1 MSLKQ
6 IIIFLVFALLSIYT
20 AFLNPHDSIIHIT
33 QSQSLELPTV
43 LLLLGS
49 ILIGVI
55 ITVFLFWTF
64 NFKNALTRW
73 KIGFKNNRVKKRNLR
88 VETQFKKGENF
99 FICGKTDKSQALI
112 EKVLDTS
119 PEHVGALNLMGRIL
133 STTGKFDQAEIFHKK
148 ALALEPQNIH
158 ALFDLAE
165 TYSKTGRQSE
175 EIALLQKMQAM
186 NPGTIAP
193 LLRLRDIYLKQEDLI
208 KVCVLQ
214 KRILPL
220 LRENTAERKKEQ
232 ARLALFIFELGKKN
246 LQAGNRDNAISE
258 FKQAI
263 QTSEQCLPAYL
274 SLGDTYLESGKQK
287 QALKT
292 WKTGFQKT
300 DDKICLVRS
309 QIALRESDDYQD
321 LMQTYEASLEAT
333 NEEDHPLLI
342 LLLSTFYL
350 EHGLED
356 KARNLLDNNTPQHSL
371 LHSLLLE
378 DAQQPG
384 KQGAH
389 FELTRDA
396 IFALTTGRGAN

>member
-1 MSLKQ
+1 LKQ
-6 IIIFLVFALLSIYT
+6 IIVFLIFALFSIYT
-20 AFLNPHDSIIHIT
+20 AFLNPHDSVLYIT
-33 QSQSLELPTV
+33 QHQSLRLPTV

-55 ITVFLFWTF
+55 VTVFMFWTF
-64 NFKNALTRW
+64 HFKSALARW
-73 KIGFKNNRVKKRNLR
+73 KISFKNNRIAKKDSSVKA
-88 VETQFKKGENF
+88 QFKKGESL
-99 FICGKTDKSQALI
+99 FICGKTDKAKSII
-112 EKVLDTS
+112 EKLLDTS

-133 STTGKFDQAEIFHKK
+133 STTGKPNHAEDFHKK
-148 ALALEPQNIH
+148 ALTLEPQNIH
-158 ALFDLAE
+158 ALFDLAD

-175 EIALLQKMQAM
+175 EIALLQKMRVM
-186 NPGTIAP
+186 NPGTSSP
-193 LLRLRDIYLKQEDLI
+193 LIHLRDIYLKQEDWK
-208 KVCVLQ
+208 KVCALQ
-214 KRILPL
+214 KIILPL
-220 LRENTAERKKEQ
+220 LRKNNAEWKKEQ
-232 ARLALFIFELGKKN
+232 VRLAQFLFELGKKN
-246 LQAGNRDNAISE
+246 LQTGNRDNAISK

-274 SLGDTYLESGKQK
+274 SLGDAYLESGKQK

-300 DDKICLVRS
+300 DHKTCLVRS
-309 QIALRESDDYQD
+309 QIALRESGNYQD
-321 LMQTYEASLEAT
+321 LMQIYEESLEAT
-333 NEEDHPLLI
+333 NQEDQPLLM

-356 KARNLLDNNTPQHSL
+356 KARNLLDNNTPQYPL

-378 DAQQPG
+378 NAQHPG

-396 IFALTTGRGAN
+396 IFALTTRRGTN

>member
-6 IIIFLVFALLSIYT
+6 IIVFLIFALLSIYT
-20 AFLNPHDSIIHIT
+20 AFLNPHDSVVHIT
-33 QSQSLELPTV
+33 QNQSLKLPTV

-49 ILIGVI
+49 IFIGVI
-55 ITVFLFWTF
+55 VTVFMFWTF
-64 NFKNALTRW
+64 NFKSALGRW
-73 KIGFKNNRVKKRNLR
+73 KINFKNKQIAKKCSKI
-88 VETQFKKGENF
+88 ETLFKKGESL
-99 FICGKTDKSQALI
+99 FICGKTDKAKSII
-112 EKVLDTS
+112 EKLLDTS

-133 STTGKFDQAEIFHKK
+133 SSTGKPDQAEVFHKN

-165 TYSKTGRQSE
+165 TYSKTGRQTE

-193 LLRLRDIYLKQEDLI
+193 LLRLRDIYLKQEDWK

-220 LRENTAERKKEQ
+220 LRENNTEWKKEQ
-232 ARLALFIFELGKKN
+232 ANLAQFLFEHGKKN

-263 QTSEQCLPAYL
+263 RTSEQCLPAYL

-300 DDKICLVRS
+300 GDTSCLVRS

-321 LMQTYEASLEAT
+321 LMLTYEESLGT
-333 NEEDHPLLI
+333 TEERPLLI
-342 LLLSTFYL
+342 LLLSTLYL
-350 EHGLED
+350 EHGQED
-356 KARNLLDNNTPQHSL
+356 KARDLLENNSPQHPL

-378 DAQQPG
+378 MAQQSG

-389 FELTRDA
+389 LELTRDA
-396 IFALTTGRGAN
+396 IFALPTRRGAN

>member
-1 MSLKQ
+1 VSLKQ
-6 IIIFLVFALLSIYT
+6 IIVFFIFALLSIYT
-20 AFLNPHDSIIHIT
+20 AFLNPHDSVIHIT
-33 QSQSLELPTV
+33 QHQSLTIPTV

-55 ITVFLFWTF
+55 VTVFLFWTF
-64 NFKNALTRW
+64 NFKSALTRW
-73 KIGFKNNRVKKRNLR
+73 KISFKNNHIAKKNNKVKA
-88 VETQFKKGENF
+88 QFKKGESL
-99 FICGKTDKSQALI
+99 FICGKTDKAKSII
-112 EKVLDTS
+112 EKLLDTS
-119 PEHVGALNLMGRIL
+119 PDHVGALNLMGRIL
-133 STTGKFDQAEIFHKK
+133 SFTEKPNQAEDFYKK
-148 ALALEPQNIH
+148 VLTLDPQNIH
-158 ALFDLAE
+158 ALFDLADI
-165 TYSKTGRQSE
+165 YSKTDRQAQ
-175 EIALLQKMQAM
+175 EIALLQKMQEM
-186 NPGTIAP
+186 NPGTSSP
-193 LLRLRDIYLKQEDLI
+193 LIHLRDIYLKQEDW
-208 KVCVLQ
+208 KKACALQ

-220 LRENTAERKKEQ
+220 LRENTAEWEKEQ
-232 ARLALFIFELGKKN
+232 AHLAQFIFEIGKKN
-246 LQAGNRDNAISE
+246 LQTGNRDNAISE

-300 DDKICLVRS
+300 DDKTCLVRS

-333 NEEDHPLLI
+333 NEEDQPLLM

-356 KARNLLDNNTPQHSL
+356 KARNLLDKNTPQHSL

-378 DAQQPG
+378 DAQQLG

-396 IFALTTGRGAN
+396 IFALTTRSETN